1 MATTVRITLLGQEF
15 RLQTD
20 EPEASLQAAAAD
32 VQSRLDQVRQMAGG
46 QLPQLQQALL
56 AALQLAGDLRKQ
68 QAELA
73 AVSGRVTAVQS
84 LLGELDAL
92 ATSQTV
98 SLDQRRA

>member
-1 MATTVRITLLGQEF
+1 MAATVRITLLGQEF

-32 VQSRLDQVRQMAGG
+32 VQARLDQVRQLTGG

-73 AVSGRVTAVQS
+73 AVGGRVTAVQS

-92 ATSQTV
+92 AANQAAAI
-98 SLDQRRA
+98 DQRRV